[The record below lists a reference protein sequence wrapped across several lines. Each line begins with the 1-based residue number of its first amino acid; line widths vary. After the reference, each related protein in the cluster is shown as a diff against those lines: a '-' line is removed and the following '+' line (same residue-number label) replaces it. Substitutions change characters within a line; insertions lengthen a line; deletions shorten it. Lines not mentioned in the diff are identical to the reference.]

1 VKLVTA
7 KLMIATA
14 GLALFAGLAHAQ
26 TAVRMLSGHPP
37 GGAVDILARTFAE
50 RLSEALGRPVVVETR
65 SGAGGQI
72 AAAALKTSPADG
84 STLMTI
90 PASALTL
97 YPHTTKA
104 PINDTL
110 NDFVPVA
117 HVGSYETGLA
127 VGANVPAKNLKEWV
141 EFVKADKKNAVYS
154 AGNVGTDLHFLGVA
168 LSQAAGL
175 NLVHVPYRGVG
186 PTTIALI
193 AGEIPSVT
201 LPFAQM
207 LPQVRA
213 GRIRILAHSGGK
225 RAAVAPEIPTFKELG
240 YPGLEISSWYVIIA
254 PAKMPADLVARYNDI
269 FVQAQRTQAV
279 RDRMR
284 SLDLDIHELTPAQ
297 LVATL
302 KSDHD
307 RWGPIVRASGFS
319 ADSQ

>member
-1 VKLVTA
+1 MKTYFAIAALV
-7 KLMIATA
+7 LPLCVQ
-14 GLALFAGLAHAQ
+14 GQ

-37 GGAVDILARTFAE
+37 GGAVDALARTFADK
-50 RLSEALGRPVVVETR
+50 LAEAIGRPVVVETR

-72 AAAALKTSPADG
+72 AATALKISPADG
-84 STLMTI
+84 SSLMTI

-117 HVGSYETGLA
+117 HVGSYESVLA
-127 VGANVPAKNLKEWV
+127 VGAQVPAASLREWI
-141 EFVKADKKNAVYS
+141 EFVKADGKNAVYS

-168 LSQAAGL
+168 LSQAVGVQL
-175 NLVHVPYRGVG
+175 THVPYRGVG
-186 PTTIALI
+186 PTTLALL
-193 AGEIPSVT
+193 AGEIPAVT

-207 LPQVRA
+207 LPQAKA
-213 GRIRILAHSGGK
+213 GKIRILAHSGAK
-225 RAAVAPEIPTFKELG
+225 RAPAAPDVPSFKELG
-240 YPGLEISSWYVIIA
+240 YPQLEISSWYVIIA
-254 PAKMPADLVARYNDI
+254 PAKMPAELVARYNDI
-269 FVQAQRTQAV
+269 FVQAQRTPAV
-279 RDRMR
+279 RERMR
-284 SLDLDIHELTPAQ
+284 GLDLETRELTPAE